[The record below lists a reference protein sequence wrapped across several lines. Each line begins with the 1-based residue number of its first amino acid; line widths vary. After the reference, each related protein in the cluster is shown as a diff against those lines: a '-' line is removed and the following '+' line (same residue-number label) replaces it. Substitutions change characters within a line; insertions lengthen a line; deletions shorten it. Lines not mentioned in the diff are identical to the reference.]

1 MSILKNS
8 VSMIAG
14 NFFNKI
20 ASVIILILVAGSL
33 DSASFGRYSFAVS
46 YLAFFAVFTD
56 LGINTLVTR
65 DISSGAVYAPLAF
78 GHAILIRLTLSFFAL
93 ALALSGLLVL
103 SYGRETV
110 MIVIASAPM
119 LFFSFRGLFF
129 RTVFD
134 IPFQSRLK
142 MAAPSLVNALSE
154 CLTLAAAA
162 WLVHIRAP
170 LSWLVL
176 GISLSYMPGFALAA
190 FLSIRIITPEFR
202 LDAARLKELILR
214 ALPLAGAVF
223 FEGLFLITPV
233 FVLSR
238 FSTEAALGLY
248 SLPQRLVTSL
258 WVVPVAL
265 MVTLLPGMSR
275 GVVSAKA
282 GLGKAVRAL
291 LITGIPITLVTEAY
305 SRELVFFFAGYEYA
319 GSSAALS
326 IMILGT
332 LAYFVNTA
340 FFYGFVA
347 AGLQSANMLIWAV
360 ISALSV
366 LASLALIPGYHEAG
380 AALGFT
386 LPLITAIPLNIILAK
401 RLLGIS
407 VFRAMAHFA
416 LSGAVAA
423 LVLFAL
429 PSARGLSVVF
439 SVAVYAAMLFALRAI
454 DFADEPSWFSALYR
468 KLLKF
473 LQKHLTD
480 AGKKI

>member
-56 LGINTLVTR
+56 LGINTLITR
-65 DISSGAVYAPLAF
+65 DISSGVVHAPLAF
-78 GHAILIRLTLSFFAL
+78 GNAILIRLCLSFLAL
-93 ALALSGLLVL
+93 AMALSGLLVL

-170 LSWLVL
+170 LLWLVL

-190 FLSIRIITPEFR
+190 FLAFRIITPEFR

-275 GVVSAKA
+275 GVVLANA
-282 GLGKAVRAL
+282 RDHRAQL
-291 LITGIPITLVTEAY
+291 
-305 SRELVFFFAGYEYA
+305 
-319 GSSAALS
+319 
-326 IMILGT
+326 
-332 LAYFVNTA
+332 
-340 FFYGFVA
+340 
-347 AGLQSANMLIWAV
+347 
-360 ISALSV
+360 
-366 LASLALIPGYHEAG
+366 
-380 AALGFT
+380 
-386 LPLITAIPLNIILAK
+386 
-401 RLLGIS
+401 
-407 VFRAMAHFA
+407 
-416 LSGAVAA
+416 
-423 LVLFAL
+423 
-429 PSARGLSVVF
+429 
-439 SVAVYAAMLFALRAI
+439 
-454 DFADEPSWFSALYR
+454 
-468 KLLKF
+468 
-473 LQKHLTD
+473 
-480 AGKKI
+480 